1 MTTVLD
7 TIDKGTAYLEKKGI
21 DDARRNMQLLV
32 THEIGCSRV
41 ELYMQFD
48 RPMTEEELIPLRGK
62 LKPSPAIRTQEH
74 GNDAFEYAQY
84 DVALQVSRKVGA

>member
-21 DDARRNMQLLV
+21 DDARRNMQLIV

-41 ELYMQFD
+41 EL
-48 RPMTEEELIPLRGK
+48 
-62 LKPSPAIRTQEH
+62 
-74 GNDAFEYAQY
+74 
-84 DVALQVSRKVGA
+84 